1 MEKATIQNH
10 LRDLNVDISKLP
22 GAYPEDADEDAA
34 AAAIFAART
43 FGHDDVM
50 SARWAAGRL
59 IDSAGSRIE
68 SARAGLPTDTLEEF
82 AHPLMQME
90 ANRLLLA
97 LDTLE
102 SQPWTSAMVQKLLE
116 LCAT

>member
-1 MEKATIQNH
+1 M
-10 LRDLNVDISKLP
+10 DISKLP

-34 AAAIFAART
+34 AAAIFAARA
-43 FGHDDVM
+43 FCHGDVM

-59 IDSAGSRIE
+59 IDSAGSRVE
-68 SARAGLPTDTLEEF
+68 AARAGLPADTLEEF

-97 LDTLE
+97 LEILE
-102 SQPWTSAMVQKLLE
+102 SQPWTPPMVQKLLE
-116 LCAT
+116 ACAT